1 MSNDWRIQEADV
13 TFTAN
18 RLLVVIALIIFVLA
32 AFDVALGGLN
42 LVALGLAFLAAS
54 QLVP

>member
-32 AFDVALGGLN
+32 AFGVALGGLN